1 MDNTQFAH
9 AVREKTDLFS
19 LIEDFL
25 IHHAAHHLDLRA
37 PEDIEAALTKYPQL
51 SEAHALIEQLRAV
64 YTLVYRSN
72 GFVGK
77 SVKEQAGTFQLVFT
91 AVTHKAMEFERYYRR
106 QGHLPLVVRTPIMH
120 AFKVM
125 GVYAMQL
132 VGRCQI
138 AQDHPP
144 RILNRAGWED
154 FLAFSERDVSSLA
167 QMESDVREA
176 LDAMPHIYT
185 RLAKLQAE
193 SENAS

>member
-1 MDNTQFAH
+1 MDNTRFSH
-9 AVREKTDLFS
+9 AVGEKVDLFS
-19 LIEDFL
+19 LMEDFL
-25 IHHAAHHLDLRA
+25 IYLVAHHLNLRA
-37 PEDIEAALTKYPQL
+37 PEDIDAALTKYPQL
-51 SEAHALIEQLRAV
+51 SEAHALIEQLRAL
-64 YTLVYRSN
+64 YTLVYRAN

-77 SVKEQAGTFQLVFT
+77 SVKEQAGSLQLVFT
-91 AVTHKAMEFERYYRR
+91 AVTHKSIEFERYYRR

-167 QMESDVREA
+167 QMQSDVIEA
-176 LDAMPHIYT
+176 LDP
-185 RLAKLQAE
+185 
-193 SENAS
+193 